1 MNARPGFTLIE
12 LVVTIAIAGILLALA
27 IPSFREITLD
37 NQRASRVNEFVT
49 ALNYARGQALAL
61 RTDVVMCRIA
71 SDADADDPICGEGDG
86 WEEGWIVFADRDDS
100 RTPTDGD
107 AIADAND
114 DGAVDIDDGVILRRR
129 DALIPATE
137 VGRDAGERF
146 SIRSSAAPIDPLIA
160 FDASG
165 TSAVGIG
172 TGTYSVCDQRGE
184 EKRRVVVVARTG
196 RIRSADDAG
205 DCQR

>member
-1 MNARPGFTLIE
+1 MNARTGFTLIE
-12 LVVTIAIAGILLALA
+12 LIVTIAIAGILLALA
-27 IPSFREITLD
+27 IPSFREITLN
-37 NQRASRVNEFVT
+37 NQRASRVNEFVA

-61 RTDVVMCRIA
+61 RTDVVMCRTRSNA
-71 SDADADDPICGEGDG
+71 AAVPVCGEGEG
-86 WEEGWIVFADRDDS
+86 WEAGWIVFADRDNS

-107 AIADAND
+107 AIADANE
-114 DGAVDIDDGVILRRR
+114 DGVVNVEDGVILRRR

-137 VGRDAGERF
+137 MARDADMRF
-146 SIRSSAAPIDPLIA
+146 SIRSSAAAIDPLIA

-196 RIRSADDAG
+196 RIRSDDESGA
-205 DCQR
+205 CQ